1 MIITSIEQA
10 KKNIDRANIF
20 LDGEFWVG
28 LDKNDILTFKLH
40 KDKTIS
46 EEEKREIE
54 KSSQMG
60 KIKNRIL
67 NYIFIRPH
75 SKREIIDH
83 FKIKADIQKENL
95 YSIVEGL
102 EEQNIISDLEFAKWY
117 IEGRLASGKHGAN
130 KIRAELMKKGVE
142 RKFIEIAMFEKTNSD
157 EYETKLVGQIRTYI
171 EKLTKSIKTK
181 NPSDFKNKMI
191 QRLMSRGFKFDDIK
205 KALRITSDE

>member
-10 KKNIDRANIF
+10 KKNIDRANVF

-28 LDKNDILTFKLH
+28 LDKNDILELKLH

-46 EEEKREIE
+46 EDEKKEIE
-54 KSSQMG
+54 NKSQMG
-60 KIKNRIL
+60 KIRNRVL

-83 FKIKADIQKENL
+83 FKIKPDIQKENL
-95 YSIVEGL
+95 NSIVESL

-130 KIRAELMKKGVE
+130 KIRAELMKKGVNN
-142 RKFIEIAMFEKTNSD
+142 KFIEIAMFEKTNND
-157 EYETKLVGQIRTYI
+157 EYEDKLDGQIRTYI
-171 EKLTKSIKTK
+171 EKLTKSIKAK
-181 NPSDFKNKMI
+181 NPNDFKNKMI
-191 QRLMSRGFKFDDIK
+191 QRLMSRGFKYNDIR
-205 KALRITSDE
+205 KAISIDE